1 MQDLNSI
8 HSTISNTMLI
18 HFQVLG
24 YKLIHSLPSLLA
36 EVTSKDLFSPVGIS
50 VRGLR
55 NSFGEAGVGGNGVI
69 EASMAGQSGQ
79 AVQRP

>member
-8 HSTISNTMLI
+8 HSTISNSMLI

-24 YKLIHSLPSLLA
+24 YKLIHSLPNLLA
-36 EVTSKDLFSPVGIS
+36 EATSKDLFSPLGS

-55 NSFGEAGVGGNGVI
+55 NYFGGTGVGENGAI
-69 EASMAGQSGQ
+69 EASMGGQSEQ